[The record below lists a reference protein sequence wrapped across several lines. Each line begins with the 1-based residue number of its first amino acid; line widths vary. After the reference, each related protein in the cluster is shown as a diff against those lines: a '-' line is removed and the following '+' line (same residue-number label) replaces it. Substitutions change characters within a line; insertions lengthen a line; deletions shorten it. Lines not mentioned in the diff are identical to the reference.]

1 MVPQKRMSPLTALVL
16 GVSGVLAV
24 AIASVSAVVVYG
36 LNVAGGNTEAIVKF
50 AENTVDGLPE
60 LLSALPPAVSDML
73 NDHRD
78 PSYVEHI
85 EVDAKLVP
93 NDDDSQY
100 RPTLVVRNTGTEVVS
115 MLAVRVAALG
125 QDGTPCRE
133 WTELAATPLSLKD
146 EDWRGPLMPGATRHI
161 VMRGWQTVQAA
172 PSSAITPVVE
182 IGDLRV
188 WLGDRAQSGRDAIAS
203 VHQ

>member
-36 LNVAGGNTEAIVKF
+36 LNVAGGNTQAIVKF

-60 LLSALPPAVSDML
+60 LLNALPPAVGDIL

-93 NDDDSQY
+93 NEENSEY

-115 MLAVRVAALG
+115 MLSVRVAALD
-125 QDGTPCRE
+125 QDGTVRRE
-133 WTELAATPLSLKD
+133 WTELAATPLSLDD

-161 VMRGWQTVQAA
+161 VMHGWQTERGA
-172 PSSAITPVVE
+172 SMTTITPAVE

-188 WLGDRAQSGRDAIAS
+188 WLGDRAPSDHDSVAS
-203 VHQ
+203 LH